1 VQRWLI
7 SSDHEPANGYNTF
20 QNLAN
25 KLEGMH
31 CLGAYGSVPEEI
43 EAYNFTGTEGS
54 LYILWSNTITKTV
67 RLPAAADAVLT
78 NRDGD
83 ESTVLPVQ
91 TGMVEFEVGAKP
103 VFVEIAGSE

>member
-1 VQRWLI
+1 MYRWLI
-7 SSDHEPANGYNTF
+7 GADHEPINGYYTF

-31 CLGAYGSVPEEI
+31 CLGAYESVPEEI
-43 EAYNFTGTEGS
+43 EAYRFAGTEGS
-54 LYILWSNTITKTV
+54 LYILWSNTIAKTV

-83 ESTVLPVQ
+83 ESSGLPVQ
-91 TGMVEFEVGAKP
+91 MGMVEFEVGVKP